1 MRSINKIISI
11 TLLGLLFPLTIGAQN
26 KHFEGEIT
34 YNMSIALD
42 KTARKFLKGSDG
54 AYTMRLSTKMV
65 TNFVTKIISE

>member
-34 YNMSIALD
+34 Y
-42 KTARKFLKGSDG
+42 
-54 AYTMRLSTKMV
+54 KMFILCFGHKLQGIQ
-65 TNFVTKIISE
+65 NS

>member
-11 TLLGLLFPLTIGAQN
+11 TLVWLLFPLAVCAQK

-42 KTARKFLKGSDG
+42 KIPKGKRWSIHNEDHLQKWRR
-54 AYTMRLSTKMV
+54 TMS
-65 TNFVTKIISE
+65 